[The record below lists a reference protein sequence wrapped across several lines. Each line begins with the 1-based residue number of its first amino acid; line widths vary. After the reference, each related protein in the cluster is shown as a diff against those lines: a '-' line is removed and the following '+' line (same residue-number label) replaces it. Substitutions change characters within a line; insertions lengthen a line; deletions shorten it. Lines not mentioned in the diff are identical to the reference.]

1 MNWYIGQE
9 IVCVKSHSLKS
20 VVKGKVYTIKSLEK
34 RCCFMGIDVGI
45 IDQTNYINDTANCR
59 SCGANMKVFKTGNK
73 WWFSELLFAPL
84 EYNQDALNEL
94 LEEVKVEKIN
104 D

>member
-9 IVCVKSHSLKS
+9 IVCVKSHSEKA

-45 IDQTNYINDTANCR
+45 IDPNNYINDYGICR
-59 SCGANMKVFKTGNK
+59 SCGGKLKVFKNGNK
-73 WWFSELLFAPL
+73 WWFSEQLFTPI
-84 EYNQDALNEL
+84 EYN
-94 LEEVKVEKIN
+94 
-104 D
+104 